1 MTYEIVLYVKARYEG
16 RIRVGDGEIIAVVE
30 DGVKRTPRS
39 KSFEAALK
47 HIQYE
52 TDLEPA
58 GQPELLDGKGKTYRT
73 HKYTYHKRGCFVR
86 SRYVRWAVAYPVGEW
101 PDRHWMVRRKG
112 NPTETRYES
121 EQAAKQAVREHCN
134 IDPDYLMR
142 LRRDGMVGK
151 RAGVRRS
158 ALTREELAAQATKD
172 KADLFG

>member
-30 DGVKRTPRS
+30 DGVRRTP
-39 KSFEAALK
+39 KTTSFEAALK
-47 HIQYE
+47 HLQYE

-58 GQPELLDGKGKTYRT
+58 GVDLLDGKGKTYRT
-73 HKYTYHKRGCFVR
+73 HRYTYHKRGCFVR
-86 SRYVRWAVAYPVGEW
+86 SRYVRWATAYPV
-101 PDRHWMVRRKG
+101 DDHWMVRKKG
-112 NPTETRYES
+112 HPTDTRYES

-134 IDPDYLMR
+134 IDPDYLLR

-158 ALTREELAAQATKD
+158 ALTREELAAQAAKD